1 MTSLRDVLRISLIVV
16 AGLVGMS
23 APSFAGGVEMSGGA
37 ETAEYMR
44 VDQGAD
50 LANLWCNAC
59 HVISDQPLETG
70 QDVAPPFPMLAPLV
84 KADPDRY
91 RAFLQNPHSPMR
103 EIALSRDEID
113 ALIAYI
119 ESQDPG

>member
-1 MTSLRDVLRISLIVV
+1 MTNLKYMFRTSLIGVASLLM
-16 AGLVGMS
+16 ANSTAL
-23 APSFAGGVEMSGGA
+23 AGGA
-37 ETAEYMR
+37 ETAAYMR

-59 HVISDQPLETG
+59 HVVSDAPQETG
-70 QDVAPPFPMLAPLV
+70 QDAAPPFAMLAPLA
-84 KADPDRY
+84 KADPNRY
-91 RAFLQNPHSPMR
+91 RAFLENPHSPMR

-119 ESQDPG
+119 QSQDPGE